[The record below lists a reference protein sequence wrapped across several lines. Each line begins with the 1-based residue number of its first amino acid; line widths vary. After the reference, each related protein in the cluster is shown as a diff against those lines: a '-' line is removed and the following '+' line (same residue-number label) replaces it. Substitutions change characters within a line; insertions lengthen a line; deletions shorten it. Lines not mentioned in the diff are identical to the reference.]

1 MNEVCL
7 GDLNI
12 LNSFAVLTLAGIAE
26 TDDSF
31 PAEELNLS
39 ILISILP
46 FFCEILVEAET
57 SQSQK
62 ISTCTK
68 KMNK

>member
-1 MNEVCL
+1 MNEVSL
-7 GDLNI
+7 GDLNF
-12 LNSFAVLTLAGIAE
+12 LNSFAVLTLAGIPE
-26 TDDSF
+26 TDESF

-39 ILISILP
+39 ILLSFLLL
-46 FFCEILVEAET
+46 CEILVEAET
-57 SQSQK
+57 SQRQI